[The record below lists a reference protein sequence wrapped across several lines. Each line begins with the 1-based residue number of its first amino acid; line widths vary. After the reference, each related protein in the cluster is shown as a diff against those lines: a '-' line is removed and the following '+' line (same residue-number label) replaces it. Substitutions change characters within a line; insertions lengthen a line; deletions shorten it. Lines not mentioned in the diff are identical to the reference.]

1 MVSKGVLTRR
11 VGGVASRLPSLADDK
26 AFQVIRKSFDAVQE
40 KLLIPDGSAVI
51 IIDGSKYY
59 EVVIGHPPAAGVL
72 GPDYTAKVMVDK
84 KSLAIVEILASGRVA
99 NLWQVPGYA
108 IRSRRRPGDV
118 SREFEFL
125 SRSRFLQSVV

>member
-1 MVSKGVLTRR
+1 LQTDDHANRVAQFHDLVEKLAKGEYVVSKGVLTRR

-84 KSLAIVEILASGRVA
+84 KSLAIVEILAG
-99 NLWQVPGYA
+99 G
-108 IRSRRRPGDV
+108 
-118 SREFEFL
+118 
-125 SRSRFLQSVV
+125 